1 MRSNLGQA
9 ESQLKRFLPA
19 KFEELRISSTI
30 VMANPVAELKQISEN
45 LPKSSGGGSW
55 MCRSRRPYNCFLPPF
70 MLLEIAQNGT
80 PLQQAHARQNLASS
94 WQFRVSRAATT
105 GAMTILEPDDLAV
118 STVMERLVYDA
129 EHGSVLP
136 GRLVMGEGDP
146 PSDDKSVNEA
156 YEGSGATYELFKEV
170 YGRNSIDNRGMPI
183 SSTVHFGLGYDNAFW
198 NGRQMVYGDG
208 DENLPPDQRLFNR
221 FTISLDIMGHELT
234 HGVTQFEAGLL
245 YSGQSGALNETVSD
259 VFGILV
265 KQRLLNQNVD
275 EADWLI
281 GHNLL
286 TENVNGTAI
295 RSMKEPGTAYN
306 DPILGKDPQPGHMD
320 DYVVTTEDAGGVH
333 INSGIT
339 NRAFY
344 VMAMEIGGYAW
355 EKAGQIWYL
364 ALTEKLNATSDFGAA
379 AQLTYEA
386 AGELYGKGSL
396 EQKAVRVGWDEVG
409 LSVGSVSSENGGS
422 DGGGENGGSGG
433 NPNNSS
439 GGSDNPGCLNSVI
452 RNNYLR
458 QLFSRY

>member
-1 MRSNLGQA
+1 
-9 ESQLKRFLPA
+9 
-19 KFEELRISSTI
+19 
-30 VMANPVAELKQISEN
+30 
-45 LPKSSGGGSW
+45 

-70 MLLEIAQNGT
+70 MLNEIVQNGT
-80 PLQQAHARQNLASS
+80 PLQQAHARQNIASS

-105 GAMTILEPDDLAV
+105 GAMTVLEADDLAV
-118 STVMERLVYDA
+118 STMMERLVYDA
-129 EHGSVLP
+129 EHGSILP

-146 PSDDKSVNEA
+146 LSDDNSVNEA

-208 DENLPPDQRLFNR
+208 DENLPPEQRLFNR
-221 FTISLDIMGHELT
+221 FTISLDIIGHELT
-234 HGVTQFEAGLL
+234 HGVTQYEAGLL

-259 VFGILV
+259 IFGLLV
-265 KQRLLNQNVD
+265 KQRLLNQSVD
-275 EADWLI
+275 EADWLV

-286 TENVNGTAI
+286 TENVNGIAI

-306 DPILGKDPQPGHMD
+306 DPVLGTDPQPGHMD

-344 VMAMEIGGYAW
+344 VMALEIGGYAW

-364 ALTEKLNATSDFGAA
+364 ALTDKLSAASEFNDA

-386 AGELYGKGSL
+386 AGELFGKGSL
-396 EQKAVRVGWDEVG
+396 EQKAVRVGWNEVG
-409 LSVGSVSSENGGS
+409 LSVGAAGNDNGSSGESGESDS
-422 DGGGENGGSGG
+422 DG
-433 NPNNSS
+433 NSNSTS
-439 GGSDNPGCLNSVI
+439 GGSDNVGCLKSIVRNS
-452 RNNYLR
+452 YLR
-458 QLFSRY
+458 QLFARY

>member
-1 MRSNLGQA
+1 
-9 ESQLKRFLPA
+9 
-19 KFEELRISSTI
+19 
-30 VMANPVAELKQISEN
+30 
-45 LPKSSGGGSW
+45 

-70 MLLEIAQNGT
+70 MLNEIAQNGT
-80 PLQQAHARQNLASS
+80 PLQQAHARQNIASS

-105 GAMTILEPDDLAV
+105 GAMTILEADDLAV

-129 EHGSVLP
+129 EHGSILP

-146 PSDDKSVNEA
+146 LTDDNSVNEA

-208 DENLPPDQRLFNR
+208 DENLPPEQRLFNR
-221 FTISLDIMGHELT
+221 FTISLDIIGHELT
-234 HGVTQFEAGLL
+234 HGVTQYEAGLL

-259 VFGILV
+259 IFGLLV
-265 KQRLLNQNVD
+265 KQRLLNQSVD
-275 EADWLI
+275 EADWLV

-286 TENVNGTAI
+286 TENVKGIAI
-295 RSMKEPGTAYN
+295 RSMKDPGTAYN

-344 VMAMEIGGYAW
+344 VMALEIGGNAW

-364 ALTEKLNATSDFGAA
+364 ALTDKLSATSDFNEAA
-379 AQLTYEA
+379 KLTYDA
-386 AGELYGKGSL
+386 AGELFGRGSL
-396 EQKAVRVGWDEVG
+396 EQMAVRVGWNEVG
-409 LSVGSVSSENGGS
+409 LSVGAAGSENG
-422 DGGGENGGSGG
+422 
-433 NPNNSS
+433 SS
-439 GGSDNPGCLNSVI
+439 GESGSEGNSNSTSSGSENAGCLNSIV
-452 RNNYLR
+452 RNSYLR
-458 QLFSRY
+458 QLFARY